1 MGASAQTATPNE
13 GSTVVVTGRAAA
25 DSQIKAET
33 SYSITTISNDRLRL
47 TAPTSTAEV
56 FKLVPGFWVESSG
69 GEASNNVRSRGI
81 PLDGYS
87 AVSLQENGIPIQTDG
102 GLGYLN
108 ADQSFRIDDTIER
121 VEAVRG
127 GPSAIFAPFAP
138 GGIVNFITK
147 RGGADTGGSAR
158 LTVGD
163 FGSQRFDGY
172 YGDALGPWRFL
183 IGGFYRTEN
192 GIRDSGFRANEG
204 GQIRVSFGRDF
215 SNGSIDFDLKRIDD
229 RVAFY
234 LPVPLTFDRSGKVVQ
249 VPNFNP
255 NYGTVAG
262 PENAYVGIKNVGVPY
277 GFDLTQGTNV
287 QLTQFTNTI
296 RLDLNDGWQ
305 LQNAARYRDSDT
317 LRNGLFPT
325 GNTQTI
331 DAQLA
336 SVRAQALAAFPG
348 ATNVV
353 ARYATT
359 PGQTYSMTTGNGL
372 VLGGNLLSVSVP
384 LREFNNDLRFTKEA
398 NLGGI
403 KHSLA
408 IGAYFSDYKYRFDR
422 YMGTTL
428 LEAAER
434 ARRLDIVAVNAAGVP
449 VGSVTDNG
457 FLRYG
462 SIYDNVGMQVQDRA
476 FYFGDEVHLSKQLRI
491 DVGARWEQT
500 KIQGSVM
507 NKKTVDLGDPTTL
520 ADNQVLTGTGQT
532 TPVDRSFNDVGWTL
546 GANYQLNPGSGYFA
560 RLTNT
565 FKLPSAGE
573 YNGNPTRTDQYVIP
587 VKMAELGFKYVD
599 RQVSAFVTSY
609 FSRFEGVT
617 FTDNIFNPATNSFT
631 QQFAR
636 ANTETLGLEAELNYR
651 FSPVF
656 DLGVAAS
663 FQNPEYKGFKYTEL
677 VGGKPVERN
686 FSGNQLIRVPK
697 TALRV
702 VPGANFYDG
711 MMRAELEVER
721 YSDRYADV
729 ANSQLL
735 PAFTVVNMNFR
746 ARLSKAAT
754 FGLHGTNLTNSIG
767 LTEGDPR
774 VGQFISGDAGAQY
787 FRARPIMG
795 RAVRASINYRF

>member
-1 MGASAQTATPNE
+1 
-13 GSTVVVTGRAAA
+13 
-25 DSQIKAET
+25 
-33 SYSITTISNDRLRL
+33 
-47 TAPTSTAEV
+47 
-56 FKLVPGFWVESSG
+56 
-69 GEASNNVRSRGI
+69 
-81 PLDGYS
+81 
-87 AVSLQENGIPIQTDG
+87 
-102 GLGYLN
+102 
-108 ADQSFRIDDTIER
+108 
-121 VEAVRG
+121 
-127 GPSAIFAPFAP
+127 
-138 GGIVNFITK
+138 
-147 RGGADTGGSAR
+147 
-158 LTVGD
+158 
-163 FGSQRFDGY
+163 
-172 YGDALGPWRFL
+172 
-183 IGGFYRTEN
+183 
-192 GIRDSGFRANEG
+192 
-204 GQIRVSFGRDF
+204 
-215 SNGSIDFDLKRIDD
+215 
-229 RVAFY
+229 
-234 LPVPLTFDRSGKVVQ
+234 
-249 VPNFNP
+249 
-255 NYGTVAG
+255 
-262 PENAYVGIKNVGVPY
+262 
-277 GFDLTQGTNV
+277 
-287 QLTQFTNTI
+287 
-296 RLDLNDGWQ
+296 
-305 LQNAARYRDSDT
+305 
-317 LRNGLFPT
+317 
-325 GNTQTI
+325 
-331 DAQLA
+331 
-336 SVRAQALAAFPG
+336 
-348 ATNVV
+348 
-353 ARYATT
+353 
-359 PGQTYSMTTGNGL
+359 
-372 VLGGNLLSVSVP
+372 
-384 LREFNNDLRFTKEA
+384 
-398 NLGGI
+398 
-403 KHSLA
+403 
-408 IGAYFSDYKYRFDR
+408 
-422 YMGTTL
+422 
-428 LEAAER
+428 
-434 ARRLDIVAVNAAGVP
+434 
-449 VGSVTDNG
+449 
-457 FLRYG
+457 
-462 SIYDNVGMQVQDRA
+462 
-476 FYFGDEVHLSKQLRI
+476 
-491 DVGARWEQT
+491 
-500 KIQGSVM
+500 M

-754 FGLHGTNLTNSIG
+754 FSLHGTNLTNSIG